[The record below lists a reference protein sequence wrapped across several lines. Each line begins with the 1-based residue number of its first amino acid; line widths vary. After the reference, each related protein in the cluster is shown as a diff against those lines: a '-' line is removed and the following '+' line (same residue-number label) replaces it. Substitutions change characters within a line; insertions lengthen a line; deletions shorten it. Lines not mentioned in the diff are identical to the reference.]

1 MSPPDAASL
10 EALSLGEL
18 RELVGAPASE
28 VTRLTALGEAQ
39 QASLAAL
46 TAENQAL
53 RDEVARL
60 KGLPPRPPSRPSG
73 MEQATGGGA
82 GGGGGGRGRRPGGG
96 ARRRGR
102 GADAG

>member
-18 RELVGAPASE
+18 RELVGALASE

-53 RDEVARL
+53 CGTRW
-60 KGLPPRPPSRPSG
+60 
-73 MEQATGGGA
+73 
-82 GGGGGGRGRRPGGG
+82 RG
-96 ARRRGR
+96 
-102 GADAG
+102 